1 VIGWFIMH
9 VVLGP
14 KKPKFEF
21 FLFLYLFHQKKKR
34 TMATV
39 KLESSDKKEF
49 VVPVE
54 VASQSVTIKNMLEG
68 KLLFFFFRNP
78 KKRIKNLF

>member
-1 VIGWFIMH
+1 
-9 VVLGP
+9 
-14 KKPKFEF
+14 
-21 FLFLYLFHQKKKR
+21 
-34 TMATV
+34 MATV

-68 KLLFFFFRNP
+68 KLLLFFFFFRNP
-78 KKRIKNLF
+78 KNRIKKLKLAPY

>member
-1 VIGWFIMH
+1 
-9 VVLGP
+9 
-14 KKPKFEF
+14 
-21 FLFLYLFHQKKKR
+21 
-34 TMATV
+34 MATV

-68 KLLFFFFRNP
+68 KKKKKNFFLFNLENRKTNILYSPLLTNFFY
-78 KKRIKNLF
+78 

>member
-1 VIGWFIMH
+1 
-9 VVLGP
+9 
-14 KKPKFEF
+14 
-21 FLFLYLFHQKKKR
+21 
-34 TMATV
+34 MATV